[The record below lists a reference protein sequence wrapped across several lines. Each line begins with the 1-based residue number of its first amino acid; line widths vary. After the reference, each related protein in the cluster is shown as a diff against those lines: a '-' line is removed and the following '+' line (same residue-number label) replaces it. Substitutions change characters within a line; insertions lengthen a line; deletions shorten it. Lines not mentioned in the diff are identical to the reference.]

1 LNLLLEIS
9 ATFSKMKRI
18 RCRTAK
24 RRSATTTTTTATR
37 KQIPT
42 DEEKEIFSKVDSR
55 SIINSMKCSIMI
67 MKALEQRFNQYKKMR
82 YDLLLEM
89 HEEKR
94 KLALEGKLPNMI
106 AKTRQLNEMLLQR
119 IKEFRA
125 QRDSK
130 KAFLKLN
137 TKVNLVTEVDSA
149 NETKRIQ
156 MRNLECCIQMRIKAL
171 DEEYLNAA
179 VHAELRVRRE
189 LHRSDLKPV
198 SVDFAER
205 PNGPNT
211 NEKRKQPLM
220 TFGPIVVNQLPDEK
234 TAYISEA
241 IRGAVLRRTLEND
254 MQAILNPTSPSD
266 TE

>member
-1 LNLLLEIS
+1 
-9 ATFSKMKRI
+9 MKRM

-24 RRSATTTTTTATR
+24 RRSATRTRR

-55 SIINSMKCSIMI
+55 SIINSMKCSILI
-67 MKALEQRFNQYKKMR
+67 LRTLEQRFNHYKKLR
-82 YDLLLEM
+82 YDLLLEK

-94 KLALEGKLPNMI
+94 KLALEGKLPSMI
-106 AKTRQLNEMLLQR
+106 AKRQQLNEMLLQR

-137 TKVNLVTEVDSA
+137 TKVNLETEVESA

-156 MRNLECCIQMRIKAL
+156 MRNLECFIQTRIKAL

-189 LHRSDLKPV
+189 LDRSYCDLKPV
-198 SVDFAER
+198 SLDFAER

-211 NEKRKQPLM
+211 NEKRRKPLI
-220 TFGPIVVNQLPDEK
+220 TLGPIVVNQLADER
-234 TAYISEA
+234 TAYISDV

-254 MQAILNPTSPSD
+254 MQTILNPSSPSD
-266 TE
+266 AE